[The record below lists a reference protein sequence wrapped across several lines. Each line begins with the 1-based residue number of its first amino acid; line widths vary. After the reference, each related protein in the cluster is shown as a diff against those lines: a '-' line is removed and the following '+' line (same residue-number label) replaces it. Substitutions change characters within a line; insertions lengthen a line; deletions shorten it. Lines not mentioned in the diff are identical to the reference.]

1 MKKALKK
8 YIEYIKLEP
17 LDAAVHY
24 RIGIIHASIGQMQ
37 NRSKDMGNESLEL
50 GK

>member
-17 LDAAVHY
+17 LDVAVHY
-24 RIGIIHASIGQMQ
+24 RIGIIYASIGQMQ
-37 NRSKDMGNESLEL
+37 NRGKDTEKGPLDIAQ
-50 GK
+50 